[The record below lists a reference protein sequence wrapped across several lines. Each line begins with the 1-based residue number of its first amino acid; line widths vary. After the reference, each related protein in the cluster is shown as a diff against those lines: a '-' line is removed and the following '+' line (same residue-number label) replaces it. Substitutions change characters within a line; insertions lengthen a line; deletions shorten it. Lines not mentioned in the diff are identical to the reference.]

1 MKITNKRDV
10 KLAYELINLV
20 NERKAEIK
28 DADTIAVCDERVVEL
43 KRDLRKYFHRPVSK
57 RRVIQNDSDGY
68 IELFPLPEGLES
80 LEDAREW
87 FENMEYLE
95 YRPSLYDCTGQL
107 FTSWYKVFPRRGGFY
122 VYHRVSIDV

>member
-1 MKITNKRDV
+1 MRIANKRDV
-10 KLAYELINLV
+10 ELAYALINLV
-20 NERKAEIK
+20 NERKSEAK
-28 DADTIAVCDERVVEL
+28 DADAIAVCDERVAEL
-43 KRDLRKYFHRPVSK
+43 KRELRKYLHRPVSN
-57 RRVIQNDSDGY
+57 RRIIWNNSDGF

-87 FENMEYLE
+87 FDNMEYLE

-122 VYHRVSIDV
+122 VYHKVSVDV